1 MLKCVFQ
8 KCLTTLDLT
17 SLGVGSCVGTGMYLV
32 AGMVARNYAG
42 PGVVFS
48 FIIAAVASIFSGE
61 YGAAPLCLSTV
72 VDFGSFTIRLPLLLS
87 KEPSILC
94 IGILSGSRAWLGFTL
109 SIDLPML
116 SPA

>member
-1 MLKCVFQ
+1 MLRRLFQ

-48 FIIAAVASIFSGE
+48 FIIAAVASIFSGK
-61 YGAAPLCLSTV
+61 YGALNFMFRPT
-72 VDFGSFTIRLPLLLS
+72 LLLS
-87 KEPSILC
+87 KET
-94 IGILSGSRAWLGFTL
+94 GIHCMGSLLARSRA
-109 SIDLPML
+109 
-116 SPA
+116 